1 MKQLKLMLLMAFFTF
16 GFASI
21 SFGQV
26 GVVQNT
32 ITRNVC
38 APGYSGCYNGQVTLK
53 LSSGGP
59 FIVSATNIFPANQT
73 VSVSKDYPSGYKNIS
88 VTVAGLTS
96 TGSYALPTAIGDQ
109 VIITSG
115 LDDGVHHAYTVG
127 IYKTG
132 TYQYTLSV
140 GDYAY

>member
-1 MKQLKLMLLMAFFTF
+1 MKQLKLMLLMAFFSL
-16 GFASI
+16 GFASV

-53 LSSGGP
+53 LSTTGP
-59 FIVSATNIFPANQT
+59 FIISTTNIFPANQT
-73 VSVSKDYPSGYKNIS
+73 ISKDYPSSYKGIT

-96 TGSYALPTAIGDQ
+96 TGSYVLPAAIGDQ

-127 IYKTG
+127 ITKTG
-132 TYQYTLSV
+132 TYQYILAI